1 MISPEES
8 RGFAYTDATAAS
20 PDSASGG
27 GEASF
32 HSYDAPAPTPGFEQF
47 AANSP
52 PRYSTAPQPTVLER
66 NRTTLTALAV
76 VVGYLVLA
84 KTTGI
89 VLLGIFP
96 VMLSIRAF
104 QRKEQLAPLALL
116 AAAVAVV
123 FSLSVMAHH

>member
-1 MISPEES
+1 MISPDES
-8 RGFAYTDATAAS
+8 RGFAHTDATAAS
-20 PDSASGG
+20 SDAANPG
-27 GEASF
+27 GEAT
-32 HSYDAPAPTPGFEQF
+32 SYSYGPPLPTPGFEQF
-47 AANSP
+47 AANSASS
-52 PRYSTAPQPTVLER
+52 YGAAPQPTIVER

-104 QRKEQLAPLALL
+104 QRKEQFAPVALL
-116 AAAVAVV
+116 AAAVAVF
-123 FSLSVMAHH
+123 FSLSVIAHH